1 MEEYE
6 DKLSQLKEGS
16 KALGS
21 TTSKSANDV
30 ADALNMIVKRI
41 EEG

>member
-1 MEEYE
+1 MEEYK
-6 DKLSQLKEGS
+6 DKLNQLEEGA

-30 ADALNMIVKRI
+30 ADALNMIVKWG